1 MNRFLKKGASGLLA
15 ALAFVVSANAQYQLI
30 LFDDFDTYADQTAF
44 NTVWSSTASTLYSLD
59 TTFGNGGQS
68 VKLPSPAS
76 GSTGRYFRNLGGSYN
91 GTDANPL
98 VMSFDFYLDSA
109 GANSNWAGARMYMEM
124 RSYSGGAFNSGSLQQ
139 LLAIGVFNT
148 SDDAYSGSR
157 YQGRVAFG
165 STNWNTLD
173 QDDGDPSNDPVRSTG
188 WHNLA
193 IEVMST
199 TVNFYVDGVFA
210 ETAPR
215 GNLGLFD
222 SVVLGSGLSDGT
234 APQETF
240 WMDNFKVE
248 IVPEPA
254 SMLILGAPLLA
265 LVRRK
270 KSCR

>member
-1 MNRFLKKGASGLLA
+1 MNKFLIKAVSGLSA

-30 LFDDFDTYADQTAF
+30 LFDDFDSYADQAAF
-44 NTVWSSTASTLYSLD
+44 DGVWSSTSTTIYSLD

-76 GSTGRYFRNLGGSYN
+76 GSTGRYYRNLGGSYN

-98 VMSFDFYLDSA
+98 VMSFDMYLDPA
-109 GANSNWAGARMYMEM
+109 GATSNWAGARMYMEM
-124 RSYSGGAFNSGSLQQ
+124 RSYSGGVFGSGTLQQ

-148 SDDAYSGSR
+148 SDDTYSGSR
-157 YQGRVAFG
+157 YQGRVAFS

-173 QDDGDPSNDPVRSTG
+173 QDDGNPANDPLRSAG

-193 IEVMST
+193 VEVMST

-210 ETAPR
+210 ESAPR

-234 APQETF
+234 APQEIF
-240 WMDNFKVE
+240 WMDNFRVE

-254 SMLILGAPLLA
+254 SILILGAPLFA

-270 KSCR
+270 KSRR